1 MKQRDVW
8 RLMEMLACGEL
19 GMITSNVRYSQ
30 QGSARFLPDCA
41 MYSLLMFS
49 DGVHSESLFIATSP
63 RTPVGWRDSKGDH
76 HGT

>member
-49 DGVHSESLFIATSP
+49 DGVHSESLFIASP